1 MQSLTVRKLTKYYG
15 DLCAVNHISFRLERG
30 RITAL
35 CGKNGSGKSTSIRC
49 LLGILKADQGKIEVE
64 GKEWKRDF
72 SKIGYLPEE
81 RGLFLKENIYTQLLF
96 LAKLKGVGREEA
108 RKAADEWL
116 ERFGISEYKNKTL
129 ESLSKG
135 NQQKIQMIAA
145 LIHSPQLLILDEP
158 FSGLDPVNM
167 QLFLEILQELKKK
180 EICILISSHQLGLVE
195 GICED
200 ICIIDKGNAI
210 FSGSIFELQK
220 RYARDYIYFT
230 TPKEGISLPEAEKC
244 GPYEYRIF
252 LDKKEDFREKLDQIL
267 EREPDIEDIGRRKMS
282 LQETFISLVGE
293 AGQEVA
299 E

>member
-1 MQSLTVRKLTKYYG
+1 MEKITITDLTKYYG
-15 DLCAVNHISFRLERG
+15 KLCAVNHISFKLEQG

-49 LLGILKADQGKIEVE
+49 LLGILKPDGGDVLADG
-64 GKEWKRDF
+64 GPWKRELC
-72 SKIGYLPEE
+72 KIGYLPEE
-81 RGLFLKENIYTQLLF
+81 RGLFLKESVYTQLLF
-96 LAKLKGVGREEA
+96 LAKLKGVKKAEA
-108 RKAADEWL
+108 RKAADYWL
-116 ERFGISEYKNKTL
+116 GRFGVSEYRDKTL
-129 ESLSKG
+129 GSLSKG

-167 QLFLEILQELKKK
+167 QLFLEVLQELKKK

-200 ICIIDKGNAI
+200 ICIIDRGAAV

-230 TPKEGISLPEAEKC
+230 TFRETVSLQEAEKC
-244 GPYEYRIF
+244 GPYEYRIC
-252 LDKKEDFREKLDQIL
+252 LKKKEDFRKKLDEIL
-267 EREPDIEDIGRRKMS
+267 DREPDIEDIGRRKMS
-282 LQETFISLVGE
+282 LQETFISLVGGE
-293 AGQEVA
+293 HERF
-299 E
+299 